1 MSDTHETEPT
11 PETEPVPET
20 GPEHEGGPEHQGGPE
35 HEDDTAAEPDAL
47 AAAMQRLDE
56 ADPGDTDEVLAA
68 GTQAHEELQNR
79 LRDSESS

>member
-20 GPEHEGGPEHQGGPE
+20 EPEHEGGPE